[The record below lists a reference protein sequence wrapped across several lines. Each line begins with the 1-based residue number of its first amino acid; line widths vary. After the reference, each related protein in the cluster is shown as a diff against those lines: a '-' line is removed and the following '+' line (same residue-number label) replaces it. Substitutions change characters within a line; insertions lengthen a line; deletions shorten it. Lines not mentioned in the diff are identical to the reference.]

1 PHVTACWS
9 PFLTQPLME
18 DKMHSKSI
26 NRYYVHVQLFEATME
41 QEKKFETLM
50 PNFKYS
56 RMINEGDIEYKLL
69 PGAYVIQSTLNANQI
84 LEQTFSIANSVGA
97 NAHIFVCPYDE
108 SATLLPCADFS
119 TY

>member
-1 PHVTACWS
+1 
-9 PFLTQPLME
+9 
-18 DKMHSKSI
+18 MHSKS

-56 RMINEGDIEYKLL
+56 RMINEGDVEYKLL
-69 PGAYVIQSTLNANQI
+69 PRAYVIQSTLNSNQI
-84 LEQTFSIANSVGA
+84 LEQTFSVANSVGV

-108 SATLLPCADFS
+108 SATLLPCADFG